1 MFGLLHHL
9 LTHPNQL
16 VSLKESGLCVQ
27 TPVFV
32 VITGRH
38 ENGDLKLQL
47 NGRVKTPEPHLKYRS
62 QINNASRCE
71 SLLAEPSAGAERV
84 QCDLFMTVQL
94 ELRDKRLMPQLSTA
108 LAARPRRA
116 GFSCR
121 VQPQFRGP
129 GHSEG
134 REIMTYC
141 TAISGFEA
149 TPQNLACRRNDC
161 SNVYFSINW
170 TFIYTFLFRRHG
182 SVILSFLSART
193 SQY

>member
-47 NGRVKTPEPHLKYRS
+47 NGRVKTPEPPLKYRS
-62 QINNASRCE
+62 RINNASQCE
-71 SLLAEPSAGAERV
+71 SFLAQSRAGTERV
-84 QCDLFMTVQL
+84 QCDLFMTVLL

-129 GHSEG
+129 GHGEG

-149 TPQNLACRRNDC
+149 TPQNLA
-161 SNVYFSINW
+161 
-170 TFIYTFLFRRHG
+170 
-182 SVILSFLSART
+182 
-193 SQY
+193 